1 MRMREYSDG
10 RRRAGQSLVEFVVVA
25 AMMVLLLAMVS
36 LFLYTFRSFGGRVL
50 SLLGMEAFP

>member
-1 MRMREYSDG
+1 MRMTEYSDG

-25 AMMVLLLAMVS
+25 TMMVLLLGMVS
-36 LFLYTFRSFGGRVL
+36 LFLYTFRAFGGRVL